1 MSTKRD
7 RKKAK
12 NWVLREVTLEKYR
25 PRVVESKVKYN
36 RKKSQGK
43 PWDDSYE
50 AANILHLV

>member
-25 PRVVESKVKYN
+25 PKVVESKVKYN

-50 AANILHLV
+50 AVNILHLV